1 MIEAVLEG
9 HFDLGD
15 KAANEFPLLPFEVP
29 PGIARLHVRYQVSHP
44 LSADKAG
51 QQEGNIVDIGI
62 FDPRGAQF
70 LGAQGFR
77 GWSGTMRQE
86 FTISADEATPGY
98 LPGPLQPGTWHVV
111 LGLYQLTAEGCDYRV
126 VATMEEEGSREQ
138 GPENGDQG
146 LGNEE
151 RGSGGA
157 GEILSRAVAG
167 AQWYR
172 GDLHAHT
179 WHSDGSAPLGDL
191 VAAARAQGLDFV
203 AVTEHDTIS
212 HLPFLG
218 EHTRP
223 DLLLIPG
230 MEITTYHGHANV
242 WPLDWPTVVPVEF
255 RCWRDDQMAQVR
267 QAVRTWGA
275 LFSVNHPKDGGP
287 PWEYGDLFEPDCMEV
302 WGGPWFISNYQSL
315 AVWDGQLRQG
325 KRITA
330 VGGSDKH
337 QGPFT
342 GELGWYEIGTP
353 CTYVFA
359 EALSVPAIIAG
370 LRAGHVFVS
379 EGPAGPRLELT
390 AEDIQNGQRGLM
402 GDELRLPA
410 GSNLRLRCRVQDG
423 AGNVLRLVSAQS
435 ILEAAI
441 GGDDFTYE
449 CQVPATGDT
458 YWRAEV
464 IEPPEAPLDEEP
476 AALMV
481 KALGNPIYVRV
492 KG

>member
-1 MIEAVLEG
+1 MTEIVLEG
-9 HFDLGD
+9 HFGLQD
-15 KAANEFPLLPFEVP
+15 KAADEFPLLPFEVP
-29 PGIARLHVRYQVSHP
+29 PGITRLHVRYQVSHT

-126 VATMEEEGSREQ
+126 VVTMEEQGTGSREQ
-138 GPENGDQG
+138 G
-146 LGNEE
+146 LGIREQ
-151 RGSGGA
+151 RGAGA
-157 GEILSRAVAG
+157 GETSSRTVAG
-167 AQWYR
+167 ARWYR

-212 HLPFLG
+212 HLPLLG
-218 EHTRP
+218 EHSRP

-242 WPLDWPTVVPVEF
+242 WPLDWPTVAPVEF

-315 AVWDGQLRQG
+315 AVWDAQLRQG

-353 CTYVFA
+353 CTWVYA
-359 EALSVPAIIAG
+359 DALSVEAIMAG
-370 LRAGHVFVS
+370 LRAGHAFVS
-379 EGPAGPRLELT
+379 AGAAGPQVELT
-390 AEDIQNGQRGLM
+390 AEESQTGQRATM
-402 GDELRLPA
+402 GDELRVPA
-410 GSNLRLRCRVQDG
+410 GAALRLRCRVVGG
-423 AGNVLRLVSAQS
+423 AGNVLRLVSARE
-435 ILEAAI
+435 IHEAAI
-441 GGDDFTYE
+441 EGDDFTYE
-449 CQVPATGDT
+449 RQVVVTGDT

-464 IEPPEAPLDEEP
+464 IEPPEAPLDQEP
-476 AALMV
+476 AALMA
-481 KALGNPIYVRV
+481 KALSNPIYIKVR
-492 KG
+492 

>member
-15 KAANEFPLLPFEVP
+15 KAADEFPLLPFEVP

-70 LGAQGFR
+70 LSAQGFR

-86 FTISADEATPGY
+86 FTISTDEATPGY
-98 LPGPLQPGTWHVV
+98 LPGPLQSGTWHVV

-126 VATMEEEGSREQ
+126 VVTMEEKGIR
-138 GPENGDQG
+138 DQG
-146 LGNEE
+146 SGTRDQDSKKVE
-151 RGSGGA
+151 RSP
-157 GEILSRAVAG
+157 SSVMAG
-167 AQWYR
+167 ARWYR

-203 AVTEHDTIS
+203 AVTEHNTIS
-212 HLPFLG
+212 HLPHLT

-242 WPLDWPTVVPVEF
+242 WPLDWPTVAPVEF
-255 RCWRDDQMAQVR
+255 RCWRDEQMAQVR

-353 CTYVFA
+353 CTYVLA
-359 EALSVPAIIAG
+359 EALSVPTIIAG
-370 LRAGHVFVS
+370 LRAGHAFVS

-390 AEDIQNGQRGLM
+390 AEDIQNGQQMLM

-410 GSNLRLRCRVQDG
+410 GSSLRLRCRVQNG

-449 CQVPATGDT
+449 CQVPVTGDT

-464 IEPPEAPLDEEP
+464 IEPPEAPLDQEP
-476 AALMV
+476 AALMA
-481 KALGNPIYVRV
+481 KALGNPIYVKVR
-492 KG
+492 